1 MKVLTF
7 KTEEEWKKARIG
19 KITGTRANGI
29 ISRKGTE
36 KKKAYYELIAEL
48 VAEPREET
56 TETPMER
63 GKRLQDESLA
73 LFTQQTG
80 FELDTNPYTIWVHD
94 DFNGLALSPDATV
107 LNHPFAVET
116 KSLSQAS
123 HVQAYLTQQVPKEY
137 EEQSIQY
144 FVVNEKLEKLFFCF
158 YDPSVPQFPFFYI
171 TLNREDVQ
179 DEIDYQFSALKELYT
194 DIKKIVTDLTF

>member
-7 KTEEEWKKARIG
+7 NTEEEWKKARVG
-19 KITGTRANGI
+19 KITGTRAKDI
-29 ISRKGTE
+29 IPRKGTE

-48 VAEPREET
+48 IAEPREET
-56 TETPMER
+56 EESPMDR

-73 LFTQQTG
+73 IFSKQTG
-80 FELDTNPYTIWVHD
+80 FELDTNPFTIWVHD
-94 DFNGLALSPDATV
+94 EFSGIAVSPDATV
-107 LNHPFAVET
+107 LHHPFAVET

-123 HVQAYLTQQVPKEY
+123 HIQAYLTQQIPKEY

-144 FVVNEKLEKLFFCF
+144 FVVNQKLETLFFCF
-158 YDPSVPQFPFFYI
+158 YDPSIPQFPFFYI
-171 TLNREDVQ
+171 TIKREDVQ
-179 DEIDYQFSALKELYT
+179 DEIDLQLSLLKELYA